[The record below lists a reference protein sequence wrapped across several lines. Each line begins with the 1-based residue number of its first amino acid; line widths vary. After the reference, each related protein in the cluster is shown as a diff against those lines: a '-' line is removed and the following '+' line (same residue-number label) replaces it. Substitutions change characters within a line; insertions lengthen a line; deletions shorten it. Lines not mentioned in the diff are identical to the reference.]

1 MCVTGARGL
10 GRGHRPHRELDDP
23 HDPLPSR
30 FFSCTRSGDFFHLG
44 SRVRLDWGVTMFT
57 RNKGEPATERQQE
70 FLLMLLAKAEALFD
84 GPVMVGN
91 WHLTKRRIKK
101 LTKEEASVVITQL
114 KPLVWDS

>member
-1 MCVTGARGL
+1 
-10 GRGHRPHRELDDP
+10 
-23 HDPLPSR
+23 
-30 FFSCTRSGDFFHLG
+30 
-44 SRVRLDWGVTMFT
+44 MFK

-91 WHLTKRRIKK
+91 WPLTKRRIRK